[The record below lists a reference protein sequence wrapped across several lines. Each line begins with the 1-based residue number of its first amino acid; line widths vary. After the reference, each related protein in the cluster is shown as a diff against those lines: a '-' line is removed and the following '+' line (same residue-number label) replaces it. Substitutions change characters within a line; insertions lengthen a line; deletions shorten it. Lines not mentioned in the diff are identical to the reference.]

1 MIKPIDW
8 LSFILYMKMKEKKRN
23 SWMYENDS
31 TNRLAH
37 FHTIYENEK
46 KEKK

>member
-1 MIKPIDW
+1 MIQQIDW
-8 LSFILYMKMKEKKRN
+8 LTFILYMKTKERKRN

-31 TNRLAH
+31 ANRLAH
-37 FHTIYENEK
+37 FHTIYENEG